1 MLLKIRQQLL
11 PTKLKQP
18 KRANAAQ
25 KVAGKLWRKKNS
37 VPPPVPF
44 ALFFNP
50 PVSDTERVFGQNYVA
65 KARTPGTFKSYIY

>member
-25 KVAGKLWRKKNS
+25 KVAGKESGFSEDCFYLYL
-37 VPPPVPF
+37 P
-44 ALFFNP
+44 L
-50 PVSDTERVFGQNYVA
+50 DTLD
-65 KARTPGTFKSYIY
+65 